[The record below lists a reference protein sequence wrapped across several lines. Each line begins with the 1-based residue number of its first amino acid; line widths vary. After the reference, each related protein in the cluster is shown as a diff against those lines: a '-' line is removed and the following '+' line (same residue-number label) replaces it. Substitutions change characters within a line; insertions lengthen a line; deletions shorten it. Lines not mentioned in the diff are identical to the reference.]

1 MTALNNIS
9 LYIPHVFPNFDKEFL
24 TKKIEHLGSIDH
36 IDMVSRLDRDGKPYN
51 SVYIHFKSWSVDSEA
66 RKFHAKVLDP
76 KADAHLYYDR
86 PWYWIVLPNTA
97 KKQVSGDRKPNIDLG
112 GSNSICI
119 KTPEKPFTFDEP
131 IPILK
136 LKRQTNA
143 NCLVPTKLQ
152 FDEDPLELLINLCDK
167 TNAEIDIDF
176 DSYIKMLQ
184 DEEDNMDEIDSYLA
198 QEQEQEQE
206 QQEEVPDEIDEILNE
221 MDEVEDIMDSVQ
233 DTYLANYDSRYV
245 RDLEQ
250 ENSYMRMQMDFVKRY
265 LSGQQVM
272 YQW

>member
-1 MTALNNIS
+1 MTALDNIS

-24 TKKIEHLGSIDH
+24 VEKFEHLGSIDH
-36 IDMVSRLDRDGKPYN
+36 IDMVSRLDRDSKPYN
-51 SVYIHFKSWSVDSEA
+51 SVYVHFKRWSVDIA
-66 RKFHAKVLDP
+66 TRKFHAKVLDP
-76 KADAHLYYDR
+76 KTDAHLYYDR

-97 KKQVSGDRKPNIDLG
+97 KKQVSGDRKPNLDLG
-112 GSNSICI
+112 GAKSICL

-167 TNAEIDIDF
+167 SNSEIDIDF
-176 DSYIKMLQ
+176 ESYIEKLQ
-184 DEEDNMDEIDSYLA
+184 DEVNMDEIDSYLT

-206 QQEEVPDEIDEILNE
+206 QEEIDEILNE
-221 MDEVEDIMDSVQ
+221 MDEVEYIMDSDQ
-233 DTYLANYDSRYV
+233 DIYLANYDSRYV
-245 RDLEQ
+245 RALEQ
-250 ENSYMRMQMDFVKRY
+250 EIINMNNHMYFVKRCM
-265 LSGQQVM
+265 SGQHEM
-272 YQW
+272 NQW